1 MVNDLLHFLDESP
14 TAYLATEHL
23 KQLLIEAGYQ
33 KLDRQKI
40 EKGGKYYLTRNDSG
54 IIALNVGKRLNEP
67 ALHIAASHTDCPVLK
82 LKPEAV
88 IKGDNSISLGI
99 EEYGGLLKRTWFD
112 RPLALAGRVVISEKD
127 RICSRIFKDE
137 EAFCIIPSMARHLDK
152 EIEDKKIEAS
162 KDLVPI
168 VTMEKEFD
176 LKQYLADRLQLK
188 ALQIMGYDLYL
199 YPVQKASRWGQKK
212 EFITSHHLDNLE
224 CAYLSLRAFI
234 DRFHDDNINIYA
246 SFDNE
251 EVGSKTRQGA
261 DSDFLKSIIDR
272 LCRDLDL
279 YPYDL
284 LQQGFLLSCDNAH
297 ALHPNYP
304 ELYDRNN
311 APKLNQG
318 IVLKYNASQSYC
330 TDAVSAAI
338 MKQIWD
344 QKKIPYQIYANKTG
358 IRGGS
363 TLGNISNSQ
372 VSLLSADVG
381 LAQWAMHSSIETA
394 GAEDVQT
401 MVDAVSAFYDSHI
414 HYDGEAYTVRTK
426 E

>member
-1 MVNDLLHFLDESP
+1 MISDLLNFLNESP

-23 KQLLIEAGYQ
+23 KQLLIEAGYR
-33 KLDRQKI
+33 KLNDQKI
-40 EKGGKYYLTRNDSG
+40 EKGGKYYLIRNDSG
-54 IIALNVGKRLNEP
+54 IIAFNIGKRLQDP
-67 ALHIAASHTDCPVLK
+67 SIQIAASHTDCPGLK
-82 LKPEAV
+82 LKPEA
-88 IKGDNSISLGI
+88 IIRSEQGI
-99 EEYGGLLKRTWFD
+99 TLAVEEYGGLLKRTWFD
-112 RPLALAGRVVISEKD
+112 RPLALAGRVVTQEND
-127 RICSRIFKDE
+127 RICSRIYKEE

-152 EIEDKKIEAS
+152 EIEDKKLETA

-168 VTMEKEFD
+168 VSLGEDFD
-176 LKQYLADRLQLK
+176 LKKHLAEHLK
-188 ALQIMGYDLYL
+188 LESGQIAGYDLYL
-199 YPVQKASRWGQKK
+199 YPLEKAYRWGRNK

-234 DRFHDDNINIYA
+234 DRFSDDNINVYA

-261 DSDFLKSIIDR
+261 DSDFLKSVIGR
-272 LCRDLDL
+272 LCKDLDL
-279 YPYDL
+279 SSYDL

-297 ALHPNYP
+297 ALHPNYQ

-311 APKLNQG
+311 APQMNQG
-318 IVLKYNASQSYC
+318 IVLKYNAAQSYC

-338 MKQIWD
+338 FKQILD
-344 QKKIPYQIYANKTG
+344 RKKIPYQVYANKTG

-394 GAEDVQT
+394 GAEDVKT
-401 MVDAVSAFYDSHI
+401 MADAVSAFYDSHI
-414 HYDGEAYTVRTK
+414 RYDGEAYTIR
-426 E
+426 